1 MNNCLGVFYF
11 KDSLP
16 WDLWSCKKKY
26 LLAYKS
32 ENIAPTPW
40 ALGNGGENRNWKCPG
55 HTVPEIP
62 EEGTISGHL
71 SQGQN
76 LV

>member
-1 MNNCLGVFYF
+1 MECFILKILCHEIYGAARKNIYWLIKV
-11 KDSLP
+11 KTLLQP
-16 WDLWSCKKKY
+16 RELWEMGEKIGT
-26 LLAYKS
+26 
-32 ENIAPTPW
+32 ENVLV
-40 ALGNGGENRNWKCPG
+40 ALSS
-55 HTVPEIP
+55 VPEIP